1 MTNANFDLIILSPHL
16 DDAILSCGGIIIDR
30 ASAGQQVLIVT
41 VMAGDPPSG
50 PVSSY
55 AGSLESR
62 WELVQQAA
70 AARRA
75 EDIRA
80 CRHVGAGWDHWEIP
94 DCIYRRHP
102 QSGEAF
108 YNSDRDIFGEIHP
121 AEVELITQLRQK
133 MIDLPPAD
141 EVFVPLGIGHH
152 VDHQLTRAAAEQWG
166 IPLTYYEDYPY
177 AQKPGAVSEMVTSNG
192 IHWQSH
198 ITPLSLESL
207 QQKIEAIEMY
217 DSQLST
223 FFADRD
229 DLVRQVS
236 NFSTQV
242 GGERT
247 WQVKITP

>member
-1 MTNANFDLIILSPHL
+1 MTIANFDLLILSPHL
-16 DDAILSCGGIIIDR
+16 DDAILSCGGIIIER
-30 ASAGQQVLIVT
+30 TRAGQRVLIVT
-41 VMAGDPPSG
+41 VMAGDPPPG

-80 CRHVGAGWDHWEIP
+80 CRHVGADWDHWDIP

-102 QSGEAF
+102 QSGETF
-108 YNSDRDIFGEIHP
+108 YNSDREIFGEIHP
-121 AEVELITQLRQK
+121 AEMALITQLRQK
-133 MIDLPPAD
+133 MIDLPPAN

-166 IPLTYYEDYPY
+166 IPLIYYEDYPY
-177 AQKPGAVSEMVTSNG
+177 AQKPGAVSEM
-192 IHWQSH
+192 IAADDKRWQSQTSP
-198 ITPLSLESL
+198 ISPERL
-207 QQKIEAIEMY
+207 QQKIEAIELY

-223 FFADRD
+223 FFADRQ
-229 DLVRQVS
+229 DLARQVRH
-236 NFSTQV
+236 FSTQV

-247 WQVKITP
+247 WRVKITP